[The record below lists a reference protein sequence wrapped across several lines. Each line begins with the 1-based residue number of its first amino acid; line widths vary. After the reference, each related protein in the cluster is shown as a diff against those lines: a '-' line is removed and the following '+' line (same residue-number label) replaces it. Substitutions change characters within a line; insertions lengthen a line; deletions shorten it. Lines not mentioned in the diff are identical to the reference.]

1 MIAALKSGDAL
12 KVSVLRMLISELNY
26 KKIELQRELTD
37 EDVTGVI
44 AKEVKKRKEAILA
57 YENAGRKEQTETE
70 KKELDILNS
79 FMPAQL
85 GEEEITDRI
94 THMKE
99 LEGVTD
105 FGQAMKIVAPI
116 FKGKAD
122 GAMISQIVK
131 KHIA

>member
-1 MIAALKSGDAL
+1 MIAAMKSGDAL

-26 KKIELQRELTD
+26 KKIDLQRELTD

-44 AKEVKKRKEAILA
+44 AREVKKRKEAILA
-57 YENAGRKEQTETE
+57 YESAGRNEQAETE

-99 LEGVTD
+99 LKGITD

-122 GAMISQIVK
+122 GAMIAMIVK
-131 KHIA
+131 KHLA